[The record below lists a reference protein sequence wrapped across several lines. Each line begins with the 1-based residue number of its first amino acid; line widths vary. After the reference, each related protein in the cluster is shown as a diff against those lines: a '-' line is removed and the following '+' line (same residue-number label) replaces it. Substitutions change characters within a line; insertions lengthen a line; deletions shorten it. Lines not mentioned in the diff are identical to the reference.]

1 MPTLTCALPRPPQI
15 PATLWPGKLNG
26 WVVPEKLPTATGR
39 KRKRAPKDRG
49 YMLVMTD
56 DDEDGSESNYMSYCL
71 ERKELKIML
80 SLAFFGESRVDFG
93 RHCSKNSQ
101 YAERS

>member
-1 MPTLTCALPRPPQI
+1 MPIRF
-15 PATLWPGKLNG
+15 GS
-26 WVVPEKLPTATGR
+26 
-39 KRKRAPKDRG
+39 RA
-49 YMLVMTD
+49 
-56 DDEDGSESNYMSYCL
+56 DGSESNYMAYCL